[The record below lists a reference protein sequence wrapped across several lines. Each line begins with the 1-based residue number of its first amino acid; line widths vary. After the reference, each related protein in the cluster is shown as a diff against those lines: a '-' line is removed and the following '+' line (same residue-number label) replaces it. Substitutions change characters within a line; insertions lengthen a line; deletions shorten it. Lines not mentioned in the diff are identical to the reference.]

1 MARAPTTL
9 DPFNAIAEKKRRQ
22 VLDALAD
29 GERPVNDLVASL
41 GWSQPQVSKHLHVL
55 KKVGL
60 VSVRRVSRQRMYKL
74 NAEQLKAIH
83 DWVKTF
89 ERFWQHQLDRVKE
102 RAEAKAKQGTQ
113 EKPLP
118 RKERSHD
125 QLDNSSG

>member
-41 GWSQPQVSKHLHVL
+41 GWPQPQVSKHLDVL

-60 VSVRRVSRQRMYKL
+60 VSVRRLSRQRLYKL
-74 NAEQLKAIH
+74 NADQLKPIH

-102 RAEAKAKQGTQ
+102 RAEARAKKIQVP
-113 EKPLP
+113 K
-118 RKERSHD
+118 
-125 QLDNSSG
+125 

>member
-41 GWSQPQVSKHLHVL
+41 GWPQPQVSKHLDVL

-60 VSVRRVSRQRMYKL
+60 VSVRRVSRQRLYKL
-74 NAEQLKAIH
+74 NAEQLKSIH
-83 DWVKTF
+83 DWVKSF

-102 RAEAKAKQGTQ
+102 RAEAKAKQSTQ
-113 EKPLP
+113 EKASSG
-118 RKERSHD
+118 KERNPD
-125 QLDNSSG
+125 